1 MSQAVDRRLA
11 APILVAIAF
20 FHFLFVVQPSFGQ
33 TPATSPGATVSPS
46 SSSPTSSPA
55 ATAPIQGSPPPA
67 ASHGVHVV
75 TVTFDYDF
83 SKTPACT
90 AKITKHCITQF
101 IAYDISASAENPIM
115 LFPIPLP
122 PNPSGSVKGIIKAS
136 PPLDFESGKHLVS
149 VSAMSADGTHSKR
162 SLCTTWITIP

>member
-1 MSQAVDRRLA
+1 MSRALDRHLG
-11 APILVAIAF
+11 APIIVAIAF
-20 FHFLFVVQPSFGQ
+20 FLFLFVVQPGFAQ
-33 TPATSPGATVSPS
+33 TPAPSPGATVSPS
-46 SSSPTSSPA
+46 SSSAASSPA

-101 IAYDISASAENPIM
+101 IAYDISGSAKNPIL

-122 PNPSGSVKGIIKAS
+122 PNPSGPVKGITKAS

>member
-1 MSQAVDRRLA
+1 MRRALDRHLA
-11 APILVAIAF
+11 APIAVVFIL
-20 FHFLFVVQPSFGQ
+20 FLFVAPPNFAQ
-33 TPATSPGATVSPS
+33 TPAPSPGATVSPS
-46 SSSPTSSPA
+46 SSSPPSSSA
-55 ATAPIQGSPPPA
+55 AAAPIQGSPRPG
-67 ASHGVHVV
+67 ASHSVHVV

-101 IAYDISASAENPIM
+101 IAYDISGSAKNPVM

-122 PNPSGSVKGIIKAS
+122 PNPGGLVKGITKAS

-149 VSAMSADGTHSKR
+149 VSAMSSDGTHSKR

>member
-1 MSQAVDRRLA
+1 MSRPVDRHLA
-11 APILVAIAF
+11 ATVAAAF
-20 FHFLFVVQPSFGQ
+20 FFSLLAARPNVAQ
-33 TPATSPGATVSPS
+33 TPAPSTGATVSPP
-46 SSSPTSSPA
+46 SPAPA
-55 ATAPIQGSPPPA
+55 ATTPIQGSPSPTT
-67 ASHGVHVV
+67 SHGVHVV

-90 AKITKHCITQF
+90 AKITKHCVTQF
-101 IAYDISASAENPIM
+101 IAYDISGSAKSPIM

-122 PNPSGSVKGIIKAS
+122 PNPSGPVKGITKAS

>member
-1 MSQAVDRRLA
+1 MV
-11 APILVAIAF
+11 VAITF
-20 FHFLFVVQPSFGQ
+20 LLFLFVAEPNFAQ
-33 TPATSPGATVSPS
+33 TPAPSTGATVSTS
-46 SSSPTSSPA
+46 SSSPASSPA

-67 ASHGVHVV
+67 GSHSVHVV

-83 SKTPACT
+83 NRTPACT
-90 AKITKHCITQF
+90 PKSNKHCITQF
-101 IAYDISASAENPIM
+101 IAYDISGSAKNPVM

-122 PNPSGSVKGIIKAS
+122 PNPSGPVKGITKAS

>member
-1 MSQAVDRRLA
+1 MSRALDRRLA
-11 APILVAIAF
+11 VIVAASS
-20 FHFLFVVQPSFGQ
+20 FLFLFAAQPNFAQ
-33 TPATSPGATVSPS
+33 TPAPSSGATVSPS
-46 SSSPTSSPA
+46 SSSPA
-55 ATAPIQGSPPPA
+55 AAAPIQGSPPPA

-90 AKITKHCITQF
+90 AKITQHCITQF
-101 IAYDISASAENPIM
+101 IAYDISGSAKNPIM

-122 PNPSGSVKGIIKAS
+122 PNPSGPVKGITKAS
-136 PPLDFESGKHLVS
+136 PPLNFESGKHLVS

-162 SLCTTWITIP
+162 SLCATWITIP

>member
-1 MSQAVDRRLA
+1 MSPALDRHLA
-11 APILVAIAF
+11 APIVVAIAF
-20 FHFLFVVQPSFGQ
+20 FLFLFVVRPNFAQ
-33 TPATSPGATVSPS
+33 TPAPSTGATVSPS
-46 SSSPTSSPA
+46 SSSSASSPA
-55 ATAPIQGSPPPA
+55 AGAPIQGSPPPA
-67 ASHGVHVV
+67 ASHGVHIV

-101 IAYDISASAENPIM
+101 IAYDISGSAKNPVM

-122 PNPSGSVKGIIKAS
+122 LKPSGPVKGITKAS

>member
-1 MSQAVDRRLA
+1 MYRALDRLLG
-11 APILVAIAF
+11 APIAVVF
-20 FHFLFVVQPSFGQ
+20 FLFLFVVHLNFAQ
-33 TPATSPGATVSPS
+33 TPAPSPGATVSPS
-46 SSSPTSSPA
+46 SSSPPSSPA
-55 ATAPIQGSPPPA
+55 GAAPIQGSPRPG

-101 IAYDISASAENPIM
+101 IAYDISGSARNPIM

-122 PNPSGSVKGIIKAS
+122 PDHSGPVKGITKAS
-136 PPLDFESGKHLVS
+136 PPLDFESGKHLIS
-149 VSAMSADGTHSKR
+149 ISAMSAEGTHSKR